1 MRSALVLKKT
11 AVALAVLVL
20 AGCAS
25 VNINESV
32 DQTNQELNG
41 FTNGNLSLVQTDEQ
55 RQAMAAKA
63 SQILKEPLS
72 QPAAVELM
80 LTHSP
85 QFQTVLAENWAQAAQ
100 AAQSGRIHNPV
111 FAFERLRIKD
121 ELADRL
127 LPGVRIPVHGG
138 HERLDGV
145 RLTCPGH
152 AEKGGSLSKVV

>member
-1 MRSALVLKKT
+1 MNTPHLLKKT
-11 AVALAVLVL
+11 AVSLAVLVL

-55 RQAMAAKA
+55 RQAMASKA
-63 SQILKEPLS
+63 SEILKEPLS

-100 AAQSGRIHNPV
+100 AAQSAVQRPEIRAVPANRAPV
-111 FAFERLRIKD
+111 QQAVLQSHPRQR
-121 ELADRL
+121 ARC
-127 LPGVRIPVHGG
+127 
-138 HERLDGV
+138 
-145 RLTCPGH
+145 LTQPRGFLFP
-152 AEKGGSLSKVV
+152 AG